1 MSAAETMTLRRLLGN
16 APSRWGHWG
25 ADDEIGALNYLT
37 ADEVKRGLASVR
49 DGRTFTLGVPVG
61 TSEGDAV
68 FPGRWP
74 AKHFMVADKAGFENG
89 HWQPLAGGLEFA
101 DDYITSFA
109 QAGTHCDALGHM
121 WFDDTLWNGFAAS
134 STNGGM
140 TKASI
145 MPIAERGI
153 VGRGVLLDI
162 ARFRGK
168 PALERAETF
177 THRDLMECARAQ
189 AVDILPRSILLVR
202 TGWVGALAAGSQ
214 RVGDGYWEPGL
225 TFSLDLVRW
234 FDEMQIPCL
243 VTDTLANETTYEPE
257 TGLMLVLHAAL
268 MRNLGVAFTEMAS
281 LDLLAA
287 DCASDHRYEGFYCA
301 SPVKVSKGTG
311 GAANPVFIK

>member
-1 MSAAETMTLRRLLGN
+1 MSATDTMTLRRLLAD
-16 APSRWGHWG
+16 APNRWGHWG
-25 ADDEIGALNYLT
+25 SDDEIGALNYLT
-37 ADEVKRGLASVR
+37 ADEVKRGLATVR
-49 DGRTFTLGVPVG
+49 HGRTFTLGVPIA
-61 TSEGDAV
+61 TQEGDAV

-101 DDYITSFA
+101 DDYVTGFA

-140 TKASI
+140 TKAGI

-162 ARFRGK
+162 ARFRGR
-168 PALERAETF
+168 PALDRAETF

-189 AVDILPRSILLVR
+189 GVDILPRSILLVR

-214 RVGDGYWEPGL
+214 TVGEGFWEPGL
-225 TFSLDLVRW
+225 TFSLELVRW
-234 FDEMQIPCL
+234 FDEMQIPSL

-268 MRNLGVAFTEMAS
+268 MRNLGVVFTEMAS
-281 LDLLAA
+281 LDTLAA
-287 DCASDHRYEGFYCA
+287 DCAADRCYEGFYCA
-301 SPVKVSKGTG
+301 SPAKVSKGTG
-311 GAANPVFIK
+311 GSANPLFIK

>member
-1 MSAAETMTLRRLLGN
+1 MSATGAMTLRRLLAD
-16 APSRWGHWG
+16 APNRWGHWG
-25 ADDEIGALNYLT
+25 ADDEVGALNYLT
-37 ADEVKRGLASVR
+37 ADEVKRGLATVR
-49 DGRTFTLGVPVG
+49 HGRTFTLGVPIA

-101 DDYITSFA
+101 DDYVTGFA

-121 WFDDTLWNGFAAS
+121 WFDDTLWNGFGAS

-140 TKASI
+140 TKAGI

-153 VGRGVLLDI
+153 VGRGVLLDM

-168 PALERAETF
+168 PALDRAETF

-189 AVDILPRSILLVR
+189 GVDTLPRSILLVR

-214 RVGDGYWEPGL
+214 AVGDGYWEPGL

-268 MRNLGVAFTEMAS
+268 MRNLGVVFTEMAS
-281 LDLLAA
+281 LDVLAA
-287 DCASDHRYEGFYCA
+287 DCAADGHYEGFYCA
-301 SPVKVSKGTG
+301 SPAKVSEGTG
-311 GAANPVFIK
+311 GSANPVFIK